1 MARGAKIEVRVVV
14 EGGGDAK
21 VQDGPF
27 REGYG
32 AFLRKMAPSEVDGRP
47 VALEVV
53 RGKGGG
59 AALGKF
65 RDQRA
70 LYPDAL
76 LILLIDSEG
85 PVPEGT
91 SVWGFVRARH
101 GFERPVWA
109 EEGHAFLMVQ
119 CVETWLV
126 ADPDALA
133 SSYGQGF
140 KRERLPK
147 RTDLEEEPKADVQRK
162 LEAAVSGIGG
172 GYRHGDS
179 ARLIARTDPDKVSR
193 LAHGARLRHGLS
205 GAIEAFVR
213 SQAA

>member
-32 AFLRKMAPSEVDGRP
+32 SFLRKMAPSEVDGRP

-53 RGKGGG
+53 RGKGGPN
-59 AALGKF
+59 AVDKSVQQKRQYPHALV
-65 RDQRA
+65 
-70 LYPDAL
+70 
-76 LILLIDSEG
+76 ILLIDSER
-85 PVPEGT
+85 PVAEGA
-91 SVWGFVRARH
+91 SVWAAIKAGH
-101 GFERPVWA
+101 GVDRPSGA

-133 SSYGQGF
+133 AYYGQGF

-162 LEAAVSGIGG
+162 LEAAVGGIGG

-179 ARLIARTDPDKVSR
+179 ARLIEKVDPERVAR
-193 LAHGARLRHGLS
+193 LGHGARLRDGLRK
-205 GAIEAFVR
+205 AIETFAR
-213 SQAA
+213 G